1 MTAPLTIKDKTGS
14 FRSPYHFAARD
25 PRQLHEAATST
36 WWIVTSAGSGKP
48 VAQLVPPV
56 PRQGVYPQDA
66 LFGTVKIHGDI
77 VEPVLDADAWE
88 AEAGKNG

>member
-1 MTAPLTIKDKTGS
+1 MREINASEFKAKCLAILDEVVQTGQAVTITK
-14 FRSPYHFAARD
+14 R
-25 PRQLHEAATST
+25 
-36 WWIVTSAGSGKP
+36 GKP

-77 VEPVLDADAWE
+77 VEPVLDADVW
-88 AEAGKNG
+88 EAGKNG

>member
-1 MTAPLTIKDKTGS
+1 MREINASEFKAKCLAILDEVVQTGQAVTITK
-14 FRSPYHFAARD
+14 R
-25 PRQLHEAATST
+25 
-36 WWIVTSAGSGKP
+36 GKP

-88 AEAGKNG
+88 AETGKNG

>member
-1 MTAPLTIKDKTGS
+1 MREIKASEFKAKCLAILDEVVQTGQAVTITK
-14 FRSPYHFAARD
+14 R
-25 PRQLHEAATST
+25 
-36 WWIVTSAGSGKP
+36 GKP

-77 VEPVLDADAWE
+77 VEPVLDVDAWE

>member
-1 MTAPLTIKDKTGS
+1 MQSSHMREINASEFKAKCLAILDEVVQTGQAVTITK
-14 FRSPYHFAARD
+14 R
-25 PRQLHEAATST
+25 
-36 WWIVTSAGSGKP
+36 GKP

-88 AEAGKNG
+88 AETGKNG

>member
-1 MTAPLTIKDKTGS
+1 MREINASEFKAKCLAILDEVVQTGQAVTITK
-14 FRSPYHFAARD
+14 R
-25 PRQLHEAATST
+25 
-36 WWIVTSAGSGKP
+36 GKP

>member
-1 MTAPLTIKDKTGS
+1 MQSGHMREIKASEFKAKCLAILDEVVQTGQAVTITK
-14 FRSPYHFAARD
+14 R
-25 PRQLHEAATST
+25 
-36 WWIVTSAGSGKP
+36 GKP

-88 AEAGKNG
+88 AGKNG

>member
-1 MTAPLTIKDKTGS
+1 MREIKASEFKAKCLAILDEVVQTGQAVTITK
-14 FRSPYHFAARD
+14 R
-25 PRQLHEAATST
+25 
-36 WWIVTSAGSGKP
+36 GKP

-56 PRQGVYPQDA
+56 PRQGAYPQDA

-77 VEPVLDADAWE
+77 VKPVLDADAWE

>member
-1 MTAPLTIKDKTGS
+1 MREINASEFKAKCLAILDEVVQTGQAVTITK
-14 FRSPYHFAARD
+14 R
-25 PRQLHEAATST
+25 
-36 WWIVTSAGSGKP
+36 GKP

-77 VEPVLDADAWE
+77 VEPVLAADSRE
-88 AEAGKNG
+88 AELHTCTLSR

>member
-1 MTAPLTIKDKTGS
+1 MREIKASEFKAKCLAILDEVVQTGQAVTITK
-14 FRSPYHFAARD
+14 R
-25 PRQLHEAATST
+25 
-36 WWIVTSAGSGKP
+36 GKP

-56 PRQGVYPQDA
+56 PRQNGYPQDA

-77 VEPVLDADAWE
+77 VEPVLDTDTWE